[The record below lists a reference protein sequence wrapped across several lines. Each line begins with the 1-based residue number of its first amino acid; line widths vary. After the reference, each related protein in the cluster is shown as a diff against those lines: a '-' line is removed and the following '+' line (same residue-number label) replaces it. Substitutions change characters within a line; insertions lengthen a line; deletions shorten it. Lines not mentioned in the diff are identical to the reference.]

1 MPMRSRRRRAFE
13 QAHAAIAQSMLDV
26 LAEDPAASSARLVT
40 EASRAL
46 PDAAAVLTSGT
57 VSETAAPEQLAA
69 FLVEELA
76 IGDAEDAVGAL
87 RAQIA
92 DPSRLDPDELE
103 MLYEA
108 VAAMQQDLKR
118 RRAAHKPPRVPD
130 RFPRL
135 AHAEDEGWYT
145 RRRRKEEPVSPFIWL
160 AVAAVMAVVE
170 VVSFGLITMWFVIGA
185 LAAFA
190 ANLLGA
196 DLLVQIVVF
205 LVVSVV
211 CLVALRPVFVKYRD
225 RGKQEEPTHVGQTAV
240 VVEDVDN
247 EGLTGRVETDNRMT
261 WAARSADGSFIPQGA
276 VVRIVG
282 QESVKLI
289 VERKVS

>member
-1 MPMRSRRRRAFE
+1 M
-13 QAHAAIAQSMLDV
+13 
-26 LAEDPAASSARLVT
+26 
-40 EASRAL
+40 
-46 PDAAAVLTSGT
+46 
-57 VSETAAPEQLAA
+57 
-69 FLVEELA
+69 
-76 IGDAEDAVGAL
+76 
-87 RAQIA
+87 
-92 DPSRLDPDELE
+92 
-103 MLYEA
+103 
-108 VAAMQQDLKR
+108 
-118 RRAAHKPPRVPD
+118 
-130 RFPRL
+130 
-135 AHAEDEGWYT
+135 
-145 RRRRKEEPVSPFIWL
+145 SPFVWL

-170 VVSFGLITMWFVIGA
+170 VASFGLITMWFVIGA

-205 LVVSVV
+205 LVVS
-211 CLVALRPVFVKYRD
+211 LVALRPVFVKYRD

>member
-1 MPMRSRRRRAFE
+1 M
-13 QAHAAIAQSMLDV
+13 
-26 LAEDPAASSARLVT
+26 
-40 EASRAL
+40 
-46 PDAAAVLTSGT
+46 
-57 VSETAAPEQLAA
+57 
-69 FLVEELA
+69 
-76 IGDAEDAVGAL
+76 
-87 RAQIA
+87 
-92 DPSRLDPDELE
+92 
-103 MLYEA
+103 
-108 VAAMQQDLKR
+108 
-118 RRAAHKPPRVPD
+118 
-130 RFPRL
+130 
-135 AHAEDEGWYT
+135 
-145 RRRRKEEPVSPFIWL
+145 SPFIWL

-190 ANLLGA
+190 AN
-196 DLLVQIVVF
+196 LLVQIVVF